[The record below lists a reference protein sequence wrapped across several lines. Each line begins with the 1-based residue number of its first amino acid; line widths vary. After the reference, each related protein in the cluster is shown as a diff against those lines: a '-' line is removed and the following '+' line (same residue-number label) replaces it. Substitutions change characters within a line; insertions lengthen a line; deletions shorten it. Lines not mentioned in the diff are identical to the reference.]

1 MRSNLVKL
9 GGFVIGMG
17 IGRLLLIAVLHQM
30 DKKNEASAT

>member
-1 MRSNLVKL
+1 MRANLLKL

-30 DKKNEASAT
+30 DKKNESSAT